1 MNSLKNT
8 RPRYSLR
15 KFLFCEK
22 SAVLKV
28 SSRSRLPSKST
39 WISRKME
46 GENTTEKSVK
56 VFRAYWRILLWWSE
70 VICLLYIIVAPR
82 VRDS

>member
-8 RPRYSLR
+8 GPIYSLR

-46 GENTTEKSVK
+46 GENTMEKSV
-56 VFRAYWRILLWWSE
+56 VFRAYSRILLWWSE
-70 VICLLYIIVAPR
+70 VICLL
-82 VRDS
+82 